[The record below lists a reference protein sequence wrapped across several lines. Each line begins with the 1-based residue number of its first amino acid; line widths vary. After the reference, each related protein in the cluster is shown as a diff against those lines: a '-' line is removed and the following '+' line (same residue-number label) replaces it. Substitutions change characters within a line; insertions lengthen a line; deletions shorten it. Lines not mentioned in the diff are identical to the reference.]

1 MVNGRDIAEALAAAL
16 AVIPDVRT
24 YAYGPDNFLPPGI
37 SVQQPTMNWES
48 GSRTFCAIQWTYP
61 LLVAVARNSEREA
74 QASLYRLVEAI
85 SDVLAEDH
93 DLGGLVQTARLTT
106 ASPAT
111 VTSNGQEYPGYSLT
125 VEVIA

>member
-1 MVNGRDIAEALAAAL
+1 MVNGRDISEALAAAL
-16 AVIPDVRT
+16 SVIPDVRV
-24 YAYGPDNFLPPGI
+24 YAYGPDSFLPPGI
-37 SVQQPTMNWES
+37 AVQQPTMNWEA
-48 GSRTFCAIQWTYP
+48 GNRTFSAIQWTYP

-93 DLGGLVQTARLTT
+93 DLGGVVQTARLTT

-111 VTSNGQEYPGYSLT
+111 VTSNGSDYPGYSIT
-125 VEVIA
+125 IEVIA

>member
-1 MVNGRDIAEALAAAL
+1 MVNGREIAEALAATLSA
-16 AVIPDVRT
+16 IPDIRI

-37 SVQQPTMNWES
+37 AVQQPTMTWETQN
-48 GSRTFCAIQWTYP
+48 RTFGAIQWTFP
-61 LLVAVARNSEREA
+61 LLMAVARNSEREA
-74 QASLYRLVEAI
+74 QNSLYRLVEAV

-93 DLGGLVQTARLTT
+93 DLRGTVQTARLTT

-111 VTSNGQEYPGYSLT
+111 VTSSGQEYPGYSLT

>member
-1 MVNGRDIAEALAAAL
+1 MVNGRDIAEALTASL
-16 AVIPDVRT
+16 SVIPGVRI

-37 SVQQPTMNWES
+37 AVQQPSMNWDTQN
-48 GSRTFCAIQWTYP
+48 RTFDAIQWTFP

-93 DLGGLVQTARLTT
+93 DLGGHVQTARLTT